1 MPVFFVIN
9 DYMELSCLSTYL
21 QLICECS
28 QTKFQT
34 IHAVFLVL
42 YRSFCLCDT
51 HTHTHTH
58 THIVHLKGAHAIG
71 CVTWLF
77 MTHSW

>member
-1 MPVFFVIN
+1 MPVFFDMN
-9 DYMELSCLSTYL
+9 DYMELSYLFTYL
-21 QLICECS
+21 QLIHECS
-28 QTKFQT
+28 KTKLQN
-34 IHAVFLVL
+34 IHAAFLVL
-42 YRSFCLCDT
+42 YKSFCLCDT

-58 THIVHLKGAHAIG
+58 IVRLKGSHAIG